1 MKWLLAML
9 VVSAVMG
16 LPQAAL
22 CQAELQQDQKV
33 KAFIEGV
40 RKLHPRDKGSKAQ
53 LEALVRTYVPAE
65 GPVGAFLAFMEAS
78 GFKCPW
84 IHSLAPEITRQN
96 PSFSCDLNAS
106 APASFWT
113 SPIQEVAVFYVT
125 ANCDKNRNIVSVDA
139 KAFYGLIGP

>member
-1 MKWLLAML
+1 MKPLLMML
-9 VVSAVMG
+9 VASTVMG

-22 CQAELQQDQKV
+22 CQAELQADEEV
-33 KAFIEGV
+33 EAFVEGV
-40 RKLHPRDKGSKAQ
+40 RNLNPRDEDSELQ
-53 LEALVRTYVPAE
+53 FQALARQHVPAQ
-65 GPVGAFLAFMEAS
+65 GPVGAFLEFMEAS

-84 IHSLAPEITRQN
+84 VHSLAPEITREN
-96 PSFSCDLNAS
+96 PSFSCKLDVS

-125 ANCDKNRNIVSVDA
+125 ANCDTNRNIVSVDA